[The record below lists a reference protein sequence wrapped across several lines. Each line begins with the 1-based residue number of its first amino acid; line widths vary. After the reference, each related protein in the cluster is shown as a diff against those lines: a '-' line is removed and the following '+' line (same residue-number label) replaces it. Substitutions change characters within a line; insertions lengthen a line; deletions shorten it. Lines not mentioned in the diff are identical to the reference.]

1 MTYREAQ
8 VAHALA
14 PQHHD
19 IIDQEAPALVL
30 TFQVSVVHYHLT

>member
-8 VAHALA
+8 VADALA

-19 IIDQEAPALVL
+19 VIDQEAPALML
-30 TFQVSVVHYHLT
+30 TLQVSVIDNHLA